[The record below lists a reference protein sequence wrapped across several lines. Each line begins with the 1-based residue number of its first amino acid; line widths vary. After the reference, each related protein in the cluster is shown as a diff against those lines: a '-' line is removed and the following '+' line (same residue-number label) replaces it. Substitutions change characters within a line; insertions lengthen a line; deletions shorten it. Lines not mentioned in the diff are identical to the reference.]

1 MKRDIQM
8 PCRSRFVLALS
19 ALLVLAACGPIPLP
33 QAERECF
40 QKARLAQQPRGEISL
55 GANSDGKA
63 VGGVEL
69 TVTSDYI
76 MGRDP
81 SAVYDS
87 CVMQR
92 AGVPPSRPLYSYPEW
107 QG

>member
-1 MKRDIQM
+1 MTKDIQM
-8 PCRSRFVLALS
+8 RFGTRSVQVLGL
-19 ALLVLAACGPIPLP
+19 LLVLAACGPIPLP

-81 SAVYDS
+81 SAVYDA

>member
-1 MKRDIQM
+1 MLIRH
-8 PCRSRFVLALS
+8 RTVLGVAGLAL
-19 ALLVLAACGPIPLP
+19 LAACGPVPLP

-63 VGGVEL
+63 VGGIEL
-69 TVTSDYI
+69 TVTSDYV

-81 SAVYDS
+81 SAVYDA

-92 AGVPPSRPLYSYPEW
+92 AGVPPSRPLYSYPDW

>member
-1 MKRDIQM
+1 MTKETDMQNPLRVVTTAG
-8 PCRSRFVLALS
+8 VLLM
-19 ALLVLAACGPIPLP
+19 LAACGPVPLP

-40 QKARLAQQPRGEISL
+40 QKARLAQQPRGEVSI

-63 VGGVEL
+63 VGGIEL

-81 SAVYDS
+81 SAVFEA